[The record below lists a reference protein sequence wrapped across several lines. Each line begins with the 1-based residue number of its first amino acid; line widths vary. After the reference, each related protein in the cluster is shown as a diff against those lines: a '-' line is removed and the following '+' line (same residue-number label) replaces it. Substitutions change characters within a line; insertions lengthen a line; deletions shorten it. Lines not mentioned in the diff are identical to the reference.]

1 MKRIN
6 FTLFILFFL
15 VLQSFAQDRS
25 ITGNVINETDG
36 TPLQGV
42 TVSVV
47 GNPKITAL
55 TNATGVYSINVPA
68 NAKELSFTYVG
79 MKPVTETIGNRRV
92 INIQLASQ
100 VSELNQVV
108 VTALGI
114 KRETRSLSFSQQGV
128 DVDALNETK
137 SSNLINSLSGKVAGL
152 QVVPSGFNTG
162 STRVLIRG
170 NNSISG
176 NNQPLFVVDG
186 MPIDNE
192 SGEGSLDYG
201 SGANFINSDDIESI
215 QVLKG
220 PNASALYGSRGN
232 NGVILITTKK
242 GSVKFKVTLNT
253 SMMWQRLTELPD
265 YQNAYGVGTSFYI
278 DNTNRIPV
286 ASVNYRSWG
295 SPMLGQPYIALNGE
309 LKPYLPHPD
318 NVKDFY
324 SPAHLY
330 TNSVAVEGGNAGS
343 IYRISYTNYAGSSV
357 VKGFNDNAKHSVDIR
372 LLNTFT
378 KWFTFDSKVSFV
390 RDIVTNRQYSNSNGR
405 NPTNLYTHMARST
418 DLPELHPYK
427 DPVTGLEIGTHRNF
441 SNPYW
446 VINENPNKDTKDRV
460 VATFSPQISITPW
473 LKFTGRLSGDFFWWS
488 GFEFNNI
495 GSVIAS
501 NPDGFMRT
509 FNTNQQNTNIEG
521 LLSANK
527 QFDKFSLS
535 STLGVSRYN
544 SVYENRQQRVG
555 SLLQPGL
562 INLSNAR
569 EYPTVSQTVRNRR
582 TNSVFGALSVGY
594 KNYAF
599 VDVTARNDWA
609 STLPK
614 ANNSYFYPSIG
625 SSLILTDMLKVKSNI
640 LNYAKVRASFAH
652 VGGEGQGDP
661 YRIDQTYAFNG
672 FFNGA
677 PIASF
682 STVMNNPDLKPEFTD
697 SYEFGF
703 DLRLLKNKVTVS
715 ASHYSSAT
723 TNQILTAQ
731 LPGSSGFSSRI
742 YNAGKIKNWGNEATL
757 SAKIFDG
764 KRFKWETQVNF
775 SKNNSLV
782 VELVDTIPRFVLN
795 NNSSYIY
802 VYAQVGKPYA
812 YLRGLGVARD
822 ANGHM
827 LIDAGGS
834 LLTKDDD
841 MAFGTASPDWLGS
854 IRNSFSYD
862 KFTLS
867 FLIDVKKG
875 GLLYSGSYSRM
886 LTNGVASETL
896 YGRDDYYKH
905 SVIFGENAT
914 ELSGGAVWDAY
925 YADGTKNTKF
935 STPQNYE
942 YARPNF
948 AEFVMF
954 DASYVKLRE
963 VTVGYNFSPKILKGT
978 PIKTARVSLA
988 GRNLAILYRKT
999 PFGID
1004 PESAST
1010 AGNGQGIENGSLPPN
1025 AIYGFNINLTF

>member
-1 MKRIN
+1 MKQIN
-6 FTLFILFFL
+6 FTLFVLFFL
-15 VLQSFAQDRS
+15 MLQGFSQDKI
-25 ITGNVINETDG
+25 ITGKVINETDG
-36 TPLQGV
+36 TPLHGV
-42 TVSVV
+42 SVSVV
-47 GNPKITAL
+47 GSKKITAL
-55 TNATGVYSINVPA
+55 TNAQGVYTISVPP
-68 NAKELSFTYVG
+68 NARELSFTFVG
-79 MKPVTETIGNRRV
+79 MKSFTETIGDRKV
-92 INIQLASQ
+92 INTQLASQ
-100 VSELNQVV
+100 FSELNQVV

-114 KRETRSLSFSQQGV
+114 KRETRSLSYSQQGV

-137 SSNLINSLSGKVAGL
+137 STNLINSLSGKVAGL
-152 QVVPSGFNTG
+152 QVVPAGFNTG
-162 STRVLIRG
+162 STRVIIRG
-170 NNSISG
+170 NNSITG

-192 SGEGSLDYG
+192 PGDGSLDYG
-201 SGANFINSDDIESI
+201 NGANDINSDDVESI

-220 PNASALYGSRGN
+220 PNASALYGSRAA

-242 GSVKFKVTLNT
+242 GSAKFKVTLST

-265 YQNAYGVGTSFYI
+265 YQNAYGVGTSALYI

-286 ASVNYRSWG
+286 GAVNYRSWG
-295 SPMLGQPYIALNGE
+295 PPMMGQPYIAINGE

-324 SPAHLY
+324 NAAHLY
-330 TNSVAVEGGNAGS
+330 TNSVAVEGGSAGS
-343 IYRISYTNYAGSSV
+343 IYRIGYTNYAGTSV
-357 VKGFNDNAKHSVDIR
+357 VKGFNESGKHSIDIR

-378 KWFTFDSKVSFV
+378 KWFTFDSKVSFI
-390 RDIVTNRQYSNSNGR
+390 RDIVDNRQYSNSNGR

-418 DLPELHPYK
+418 ELSELNPYK

-446 VINENPNKDTKDRV
+446 VVNENPNKDTKDRV
-460 VATFSPQISITPW
+460 IATFSPQITITPW
-473 LKFTGRLSGDFFWWS
+473 LKFTGRLGTDLFWWN

-501 NPDGFMRT
+501 NPNGFMRT
-509 FNTNQQNTNIEG
+509 FNTNQQSTNLEALFTI
-521 LLSANK
+521 NK
-527 QFDKFSLS
+527 KFGKFSVL
-535 STLGVSRYN
+535 STLGSSRF
-544 SVYENRQQRVG
+544 SSSYENRQQRVG

-569 EYPTVSQTVRNRR
+569 EYPTVSQLIRKKRI
-582 TNSVFGALSVGY
+582 NSVYGALSVGY

-599 VDVTARNDWA
+599 IDVTGRNDWS
-609 STLPK
+609 STLP
-614 ANNSYFYPSIG
+614 ATNNSYFYPSLG
-625 SSLILTDMLKVKSNI
+625 GTVVLTDMLKLKNHFLSF
-640 LNYAKVRASFAH
+640 AKVRGSVAMA
-652 VGGEGQGDP
+652 GNDTDP
-661 YRIDQTYAFNG
+661 YRLDPAYQFNG

-677 PIASF
+677 PLASL
-682 STVMNNPDLKPEFTD
+682 STTMNNPDLLPEKTL
-697 SYEFGF
+697 SYEYGV
-703 DLRLLKNKVTVS
+703 DLRLLNNRISIDAT
-715 ASHYSSAT
+715 HYTST
-723 TNQILTAQ
+723 TSNQIITAQ
-731 LPGSSGFSSRI
+731 LPGSSGFSQRI
-742 YNAGKIKNWGNEATL
+742 FNAGKIKNWGYEAT
-757 SAKIFDG
+757 ATGRIFDG
-764 KRFKWETQVNF
+764 KRFKWETQINF

-782 VELVDTIPRFVLN
+782 LELIDTVPRFVLN

-802 VYAQVGKPYA
+802 VYAEVGKPYA

-834 LLTKDDD
+834 LLTKNDDA
-841 MAFGTASPDWLGS
+841 AFGTASPDWLAGF
-854 IRNSFSYD
+854 RNTFSVGN
-862 KFTLS
+862 FTLS
-867 FLIDVKKG
+867 FLIDIKKG
-875 GLLYSGSYSRM
+875 GLIYSGSYSRM
-886 LTNGVASETL
+886 LTNGVAAETL
-896 YGRDDYYKH
+896 YGRDAYYQH
-905 SVIFGENAT
+905 TAIFGESST

-954 DASYVKLRE
+954 DASFVKLRE
-963 VTVGYNFSPKILKGT
+963 VTIGYNFSPQLLKKT
-978 PIKTARVSLA
+978 PIKTARFSLA

-1010 AGNGQGIENGSLPPN
+1010 SGNGQGIENGSLPPN